1 MEVEEMI
8 QRSILEAAEGFKQ
21 RVDMIRQQGAKRK
34 DSEGTRTKIEEER
47 KHGLGQE
54 VEDGGIYFN
63 FCCAFSLEFQKNFNI
78 QCMHISNKPY
88 AFLEARNYSSVTEKH
103 QLLNSMEDD
112 GGREGI
118 F

>member
-1 MEVEEMI
+1 MWKNLPIFTGCIHLLCLHSNVVL
-8 QRSILEAAEGFKQ
+8 SLEK
-21 RVDMIRQQGAKRK
+21 AK
-34 DSEGTRTKIEEER
+34 
-47 KHGLGQE
+47 GQE

-88 AFLEARNYSSVTEKH
+88 AFLEARNYSGVTEKH

-112 GGREGI
+112 GGRKGI